1 MTLTPARFQRDG
13 SSKFIGC
20 LVYAIVAPFVAL
32 CLALFLS
39 VPIMLALEANGMS
52 RDRASAPFLIL
63 LPLFVVGVAV
73 WAYRDYQRRAALEV
87 VIDRE
92 QVTVGID
99 SRRSALRFDDVVSI
113 RLVPTRIDFACALIS
128 RSGRVLR
135 IPAEIAPFTLI
146 RDALDATLIPELV
159 RKMDDR
165 IASGEAV
172 ALRISGARLLF
183 AISRA
188 AGALLLG
195 LLMLVN
201 PWTILMGILVV
212 RHATMVIRQSWMGI
226 RGGLVVEREGLLRF
240 ADTGTT
246 PVSWGRLTRI
256 SSDPIGL
263 VLRSTDGQFFTLSA
277 LTDDFLPAVRW
288 INARLR

>member
-1 MTLTPARFQRDG
+1 MTPIPARFRRVG

-20 LVYAIVAPFVAL
+20 LVYLIVAPLVAL

-39 VPIMLALEANGMS
+39 VPIMLALEAIGMS

-63 LPLFVVGVAV
+63 LPLFIVGVAV
-73 WAYRDYQRRAALEV
+73 WGYRDFRRRAALEV
-87 VIDRE
+87 VIDRD
-92 QVTVGID
+92 QVTVVID
-99 SRRSALRFDDVVSI
+99 SRRSVLRFEDVVSI
-113 RLVPTRIDFACALIS
+113 RLVPTRIDFACALLS
-128 RSGRVLR
+128 RSGRVRR
-135 IPAEIAPFTLI
+135 IPPEIAPFALVG
-146 RDALDATLIPELV
+146 DALDATLIPELV

-165 IASGEAV
+165 IASGEALS
-172 ALRISGARLLF
+172 LRISNARFLF
-183 AISRA
+183 TISRA

-195 LLMLVN
+195 VLMLVN

-212 RHATMVIRQSWMGI
+212 RHATLVIRQSWVGT

-240 ADTGTT
+240 VDTGTT
-246 PVSWGRLTRI
+246 PVSWDRLTRI

-277 LTDDFLPAVRW
+277 LTDDFLPALRW
-288 INARLR
+288 INTKLR